1 MPPSSR
7 FFLCARCRSQVH
19 ICQRCDS
26 GQQYC
31 AGECASLSRA
41 ERQREAN
48 RRYSKTYRARVLN
61 AQRQHRL
68 RLRRGAHK
76 NNKVTEQ
83 ASPPVVNRST
93 SNATRLSA
101 SRGRS
106 LARPTV
112 PRRDVVCT
120 FCGCTCATRVRMD
133 FLSPTQ
139 RQRHHYRALTDP

>member
-1 MPPSSR
+1 MSRSAR

-31 AGECASLSRA
+31 AGDCASQSRI

-48 RRYSKTYRARVLN
+48 RRYSKTYRAKVLN

-68 RLRRGAHK
+68 RLRRSAHK

-83 ASPPVVNRST
+83 ASPVAAMRST
-93 SNATRLSA
+93 SSPTVLSA
-101 SRGRS
+101 SRRRS
-106 LARPTV
+106 ASASTAV
-112 PRRDVVCT
+112 QAEVVCS
-120 FCGCTCATRVRMD
+120 FCGCVCATRVRID
-133 FLSPTQ
+133 FLTPA
-139 RQRHHYRALTDP
+139 RRRRHKFHPLSDP